1 MATRSAKDAPKFAVH
16 VAKTDDDRRRVYAF
30 RYRTLVKEMDG
41 DSVFADHDAEIV
53 TDEHDNG
60 ALHLFITE
68 ESEVVAAVRINPAGQ
83 EIPKALA
90 ANLKTD
96 AFKEF
101 SPTALSVTTSMM
113 VAERRRESNVA
124 QVLLGAAYKIAR
136 KSGSRFDF
144 CICPPAL
151 VRLYERLGY
160 RRYADNFVDE
170 DDGYCVPLVL
180 LTEDLD
186 RLKAM
191 RSPFAKFAD
200 EFSNSAETSRWFDN
214 AFADYATPASELN
227 MDEEE
232 FWEFLTK
239 RMHQT
244 PLVGIPILKD
254 IHFGDAKKLV
264 KAGTILRC
272 KAGDQIVRAGDIG
285 REMFVVLAG
294 SVDVK
299 GAADE
304 TMTTLG
310 TGAVFGEIALF
321 SSSPR
326 TANVV
331 AAEDVEVLII
341 TQEYLRSVM
350 RVMPEVAVILLF
362 NLSHLLSERLGAS
375 TKHWIDATDDEAAH
389 EPEPEPV
396 AEPVE
401 QPSPAV
407 PDDLDAMPE
416 EMIDSDH
423 P

>member
-1 MATRSAKDAPKFAVH
+1 MAARSKKDAPNFAVH

-30 RYRTLVKEMDG
+30 RYRTLVKEMAG
-41 DSVFADHDAEIV
+41 DSVFADRAGEIV
-53 TDEHDNG
+53 SDEHDKG

-68 ESEVVAAVRINPAGQ
+68 ESEVVAAVRINPAGHEVPQ
-83 EIPKALA
+83 TLT
-90 ANLKTD
+90 ANLKIG

-101 SPTALSVTTSMM
+101 SPKSLSITTRMM

-151 VRLYERLGY
+151 VRIYERLGY
-160 RRYADNFVDE
+160 RRYTDNFVDE

-191 RSPFAKFAD
+191 RSPFAKFAT
-200 EFSNSAETSRWFDN
+200 EFSNSPETSRWFDS
-214 AFADYATPASELN
+214 AFANYATPTSQLN
-227 MDEEE
+227 MDEEQ

-254 IHFGDAKKLV
+254 LQFGDAKKLV

-294 SVDVK
+294 SVDVT
-299 GAADE
+299 GVNDE
-304 TMTTLG
+304 TLTTLG

-331 AAEDVEVLII
+331 AVEDVEVLII

-350 RVMPEVAVILLF
+350 RAMPEVAVILLF
-362 NLSHLLSERLGAS
+362 NLSRLLSERLGAS
-375 TKHWIDATDDEAAH
+375 TKHWIDSVAEEAAH
-389 EPEPEPV
+389 EPEPEPM

-401 QPSPAV
+401 ERRSPAS
-407 PDDLDAMPE
+407 DDLDPMPD
-416 EMIDSDH
+416 EMLDSDN